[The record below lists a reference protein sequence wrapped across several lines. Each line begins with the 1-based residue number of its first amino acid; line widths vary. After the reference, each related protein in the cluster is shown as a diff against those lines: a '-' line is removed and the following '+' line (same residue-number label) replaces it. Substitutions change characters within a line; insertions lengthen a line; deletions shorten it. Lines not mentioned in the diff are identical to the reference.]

1 MWNIAAV
8 IPVDKRIGSGSGG
21 GGSNDSSSDDDD
33 RITKVIIVSESKIET
48 DQEQENEV
56 RTKEERCA
64 ETPTPPLTLDVLK
77 TWQLHFA
84 ETGENLYDLVLADIR
99 FLTQKRKINNL
110 PVGYRVM
117 QQPPVPA
124 AGQPHLDP
132 MGMSSCHVVNG
143 VPAQETIIL

>member
-21 GGSNDSSSDDDD
+21 GGSNDSSS
-33 RITKVIIVSESKIET
+33 
-48 DQEQENEV
+48 
-56 RTKEERCA
+56 
-64 ETPTPPLTLDVLK
+64 
-77 TWQLHFA
+77 